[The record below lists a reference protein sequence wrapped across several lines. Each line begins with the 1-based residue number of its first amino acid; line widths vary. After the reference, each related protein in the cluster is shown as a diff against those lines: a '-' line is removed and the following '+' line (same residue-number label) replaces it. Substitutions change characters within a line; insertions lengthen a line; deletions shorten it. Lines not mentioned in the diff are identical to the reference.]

1 MRLEFILFSL
11 TSNLLQGIKKMR
23 GKNTLLTCAFSRMP
37 SFGIPVKSSQLDL
50 PKTKAYADGDSTVK
64 SETSMEI
71 SIDGWDGI
79 TLEYSVDWPLQLFFT
94 HEVLS
99 K

>member
-23 GKNTLLTCAFSRMP
+23 EKNTLLTCAFSRMP

-64 SETSMEI
+64 SETSMEV